1 MAKTPFLLRGHA
13 RADLVAIRKYTIET
27 WGNDQ
32 WLSYKKILLQKL
44 QKLQKLQSLADH
56 PEIGIQLKDVADNA
70 YRFPLK
76 DQVVYYLKRKSDVVI
91 VGILS
96 NSMVPEQHL
105 LRQQDLTQD

>member
-13 RADLVAIRKYTIET
+13 RADLVAIRKYTVET

-32 WLSYKKILLQKL
+32 WLSYKKIL
-44 QKLQKLQSLADH
+44 LQKLQSLADH
-56 PEIGIQLKDVADNA
+56 PEIGIQLKDVAENA

-96 NSMVPEQHL
+96 NSMAPEQHL

>member
-13 RADLVAIRKYTIET
+13 RADLVAIRKYTVET

-44 QKLQKLQSLADH
+44 QSLADH
-56 PEIGIQLKDVADNA
+56 PEMGIQLKDVAENA

-96 NSMVPEQHL
+96 NSMAPEQHL
-105 LRQQDLTQD
+105 LRQQGLTQD

>member
-32 WLSYKKILLQKL
+32 WLSYKKILLHM
-44 QKLQKLQSLADH
+44 LQSLADH

-96 NSMVPEQHL
+96 NSMAPEQHL

>member
-32 WLSYKKILLQKL
+32 WLSYKKIL
-44 QKLQKLQSLADH
+44 LQKLQSLADH

-96 NSMVPEQHL
+96 NSMAPEQHL

>member
-44 QKLQKLQSLADH
+44 QSLADH

-70 YRFPLK
+70 YRFLLK

-91 VGILS
+91 VCILS
-96 NSMVPEQHL
+96 NSMAPEQHL
-105 LRQQDLTQD
+105 LRQQELTQD

>member
-44 QKLQKLQSLADH
+44 QSLADH
-56 PEIGIQLKDVADNA
+56 PEMGIQLKDVAENA

-96 NSMVPEQHL
+96 NSMAPEQHL

>member
-32 WLSYKKILLQKL
+32 WLSYKKILQ
-44 QKLQKLQSLADH
+44 QKLQSLADH

-96 NSMVPEQHL
+96 NSMAPEQHL

>member
-13 RADLVAIRKYTIET
+13 RADLVAIRKYTVET

-44 QKLQKLQSLADH
+44 QSLADH
-56 PEIGIQLKDVADNA
+56 PEMGIQLKDVADNA

-96 NSMVPEQHL
+96 NSMAPEQHL

>member
-13 RADLVAIRKYTIET
+13 RSDLVAIRKYTVET

-44 QKLQKLQSLADH
+44 QSLADH
-56 PEIGIQLKDVADNA
+56 PEMGIQLKDVAENA

-96 NSMVPEQHL
+96 NSMAPEQHL

>member
-1 MAKTPFLLRGHA
+1 MVEL
-13 RADLVAIRKYTIET
+13 
-27 WGNDQ
+27 Q
-32 WLSYKKILLQKL
+32 KIL
-44 QKLQKLQSLADH
+44 LQKLQSLADH

-96 NSMVPEQHL
+96 NSMAPEQHL

>member
-44 QKLQKLQSLADH
+44 QSLADH

-70 YRFPLK
+70 FRFPLK

-96 NSMVPEQHL
+96 NSMAPEQHL
-105 LRQQDLTQD
+105 LRQQDLIQD

>member
-13 RADLVAIRKYTIET
+13 RADLVAIRKYTVET

-44 QKLQKLQSLADH
+44 QSLADH
-56 PEIGIQLKDVADNA
+56 PEMGIQLKDVAENA

-76 DQVVYYLKRKSDVVI
+76 DQVLYYLKRKSDVVI

-96 NSMVPEQHL
+96 NSMAPEQHL

>member
-13 RADLVAIRKYTIET
+13 RADLVAIRKYTVET

-44 QKLQKLQSLADH
+44 QSLADH
-56 PEIGIQLKDVADNA
+56 PEMGIQLKDVAENA

-96 NSMVPEQHL
+96 NSMAPEQHL

>member
-13 RADLVAIRKYTIET
+13 RADLVVIRKYTVET

-44 QKLQKLQSLADH
+44 QSLADH
-56 PEIGIQLKDVADNA
+56 PEMGIQLKDVAENA

-96 NSMVPEQHL
+96 NSMAPEQHL

>member
-13 RADLVAIRKYTIET
+13 RADLVAIRKYTVET

-44 QKLQKLQSLADH
+44 QSLADH
-56 PEIGIQLKDVADNA
+56 PEMGIQLKDVSENA

-96 NSMVPEQHL
+96 NSMAPEQHL

>member
-44 QKLQKLQSLADH
+44 QSLADH

-76 DQVVYYLKRKSDVVI
+76 DLVVYYLKRKSDVVI

-96 NSMVPEQHL
+96 NSMAPEQHL

>member
-44 QKLQKLQSLADH
+44 QSLADH

-76 DQVVYYLKRKSDVVI
+76 DQVVCYLKRKSDVVI

-96 NSMVPEQHL
+96 NSMAPEQHL

>member
-44 QKLQKLQSLADH
+44 QSLADH

-76 DQVVYYLKRKSDVVI
+76 DQVV
-91 VGILS
+91 
-96 NSMVPEQHL
+96 
-105 LRQQDLTQD
+105 

>member
-13 RADLVAIRKYTIET
+13 RADLVAIRKYTVET
-27 WGNDQ
+27 RGNDQ
-32 WLSYKKILLQKL
+32 WLSYKKVL
-44 QKLQKLQSLADH
+44 LQKLQSLADH
-56 PEIGIQLKDVADNA
+56 PEMGIQLKDVAENA

-96 NSMVPEQHL
+96 NSMAPEQHL
-105 LRQQDLTQD
+105 LRQQDLSLD

>member
-1 MAKTPFLLRGHA
+1 MTKTPFLLRGHA

-32 WLSYKKILLQKL
+32 WLNYKKILLQKL
-44 QKLQKLQSLADH
+44 QSLAEH
-56 PEIGIQLKDVADNA
+56 PEIGIQLKDVAENA

-76 DQVVYYLKRKSDVVI
+76 DQVLYYLKRKSDVVI

-96 NSMVPEQHL
+96 NSMAPEQHL

>member
-13 RADLVAIRKYTIET
+13 RADLVAIRKYTVET

-44 QKLQKLQSLADH
+44 QSLADH
-56 PEIGIQLKDVADNA
+56 PEMGIQLKDVADNA

-96 NSMVPEQHL
+96 NSMAPEQHL
-105 LRQQDLTQD
+105 LRQQDLAQD

>member
-44 QKLQKLQSLADH
+44 QSLADH
-56 PEIGIQLKDVADNA
+56 PEMGIQLKDVADNA

-96 NSMVPEQHL
+96 NSMAPEQHL

>member
-44 QKLQKLQSLADH
+44 QSLADD

-96 NSMVPEQHL
+96 NSMAPEQHV

>member
-13 RADLVAIRKYTIET
+13 RADLVAIRKYTVEI
-27 WGNDQ
+27 WGNDR
-32 WLSYKKILLQKL
+32 WLSYKKVLLQKL
-44 QKLQKLQSLADH
+44 QTLADH
-56 PEIGIQLKDVADNA
+56 PEMGIQLKDVADNA

-96 NSMVPEQHL
+96 NSMAPEQHV